1 MSEPRRIAADV
12 LDGTVSHIVIDG
24 TLYRV
29 EQDDYDADPYLVT
42 VGPFEP
48 ECDDGE

>member
-1 MSEPRRIAADV
+1 MSDARRIVADV
-12 LDGTVSHIVIDG
+12 LDGTVSHIVVDG